1 YYLGVLQRLWAGIR
15 RVRAEYREPGSWFL
29 LHDNAPSH
37 KAIMAREFLTK
48 KGIIVIDHSPYS
60 PDLAPCDFWLFPKLK
75 LAMKGNRFDT
85 ILVIQK
91 TSTAILKAIPAD
103 EYKKCCEKFVER
115 FQRCIDSEGDYFE

>member
-1 YYLGVLQRLWAGIR
+1 
-15 RVRAEYREPGSWFL
+15 
-29 LHDNAPSH
+29 
-37 KAIMAREFLTK
+37 
-48 KGIIVIDHSPYS
+48 VIDHPPYS

-103 EYKKCCEKFVER
+103 EYKKCFEKFVER
-115 FQRCIDSEGDYFE
+115 FQRCIDSGGDYFE